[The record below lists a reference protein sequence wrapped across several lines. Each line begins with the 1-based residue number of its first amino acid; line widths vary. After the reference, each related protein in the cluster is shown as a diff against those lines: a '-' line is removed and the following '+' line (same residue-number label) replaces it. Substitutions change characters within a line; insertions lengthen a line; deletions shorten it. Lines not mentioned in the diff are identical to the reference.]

1 MSLLSTVFGGP
12 VFDVV
17 GKVLDRVIP
26 DPEAKAEAQL
36 KLLELAQRGELA
48 QLEADTK
55 LAFGQLEINKEEAK
69 HANLFVAGW
78 RPAVGWVCV
87 AGIGYTFVVGPL
99 IASIA
104 NAFGAHMVLVDVQT
118 TELLILIGGMLG
130 IGTMRTFE
138 KSQGVATSV
147 GGKILTPVH
156 KAVPTL
162 GAVAPQDTTATSPAP
177 VVPVQPDTATA
188 TSEQPK
194 SRWIK

>member
-55 LAFGQLEINKEEAK
+55 LALAQTDINKEEAK
-69 HANLFVAGW
+69 SANLFVAGW
-78 RPAVGWVCV
+78 RPAIGWVCGLV
-87 AGIGYTFVVGPL
+87 LLWNFILAPWMNWFAQLFGADLAVPSAAMQELWPL
-99 IASIA
+99 I
-104 NAFGAHMVLVDVQT
+104 L
-118 TELLILIGGMLG
+118 GMLG
-130 IGTMRTFE
+130 IGTMRTIE

-147 GGKILTPVH
+147 GGKVLTPVH
-156 KAVPTL
+156 KAVPSP
-162 GAVAPQDTTATSPAP
+162 GAVAPQDTSATSPAP
-177 VVPVQPDTATA
+177 TVPVQPDTAVA